1 MLPSL
6 SRFNILGHVFGL
18 LGRVRFRISANPF
31 LESGRFLQTLRLR
44 DATVEFRLGEGEDM
58 VSARVWVDAHHP
70 VIHVLVEGGRPLEV
84 NASVE
89 TWWDCRNPMPEIAG
103 LLAVTERL
111 RALAGDKVEAGE
123 KALWERLHMKMPDI
137 PIQEVEGRKRL
148 APAEKFA
155 TKSNIENPE
164 LYAVFPY
171 RRVALGRPG
180 IELAVEALNHRLDRG
195 NFGWRQEDI
204 FMAYLGLTGQARD
217 YVVGRA
223 RAKNE
228 GSRSRPSGDR
238 TTIGSPIR
246 IMEGSCSKRS
256 RRC

>member
-111 RALAGDKVEAGE
+111 LALAGDKVEAGE

-137 PIQEVEGRKRL
+137 PIQEVEGRKML

-155 TKSNIENPE
+155 TKTNIENPE
-164 LYAVFPY
+164 L
-171 RRVALGRPG
+171 R
-180 IELAVEALNHRLDRG
+180 LASLFHSL
-195 NFGWRQEDI
+195 
-204 FMAYLGLTGQARD
+204 
-217 YVVGRA
+217 
-223 RAKNE
+223 
-228 GSRSRPSGDR
+228 SRSSRQLRCCPVAISWGKEYID
-238 TTIGSPIR
+238 
-246 IMEGSCSKRS
+246 IMKAGVSLSAVP
-256 RRC
+256 RRAALPGGVE